1 MLTDES
7 GQELGR
13 VETAGPRMQ
22 QRGIQAMEERN
33 ERGTV
38 LVVGATGRQ
47 GGAVARHLLET
58 QFRVR
63 ALVRDPQKPRARA
76 LAESGIELVQGDLDD
91 HVSLERALDGTYGV
105 FSVQNFFQAGYE
117 GEIRQGTAIAD
128 LAKKVGVE
136 HFVYSSVGSANR
148 DTRISHFETKR
159 KIEEHLRNLDLP
171 YTILRPVFFMH
182 NWEGMRERIFEG
194 VFEGPLDP
202 GKPLQQLAV
211 DDLGAFAARA
221 LAGPKRWIGREVD
234 IAGDELTMLET
245 ARIFGQVTGREVRYV
260 QIPWDQFR
268 QTAGDEI
275 TRMYEWFDEEGYEA
289 DISALHE
296 EYLGLTTFEQYLRQ
310 SGWSEA

>member
-1 MLTDES
+1 MLTDEP
-7 GQELGR
+7 GQESGR
-13 VETAGPRMQ
+13 VDAHGPRMQ
-22 QRGIQAMEERN
+22 ERGIQVMEERN
-33 ERGTV
+33 DRGTV

-58 QFRVR
+58 KFRVR
-63 ALVRDPQKPRARA
+63 ALVRDPQKPRART
-76 LAESGIELVQGDLDD
+76 LVESGIELVQGDLDD
-91 HVSLERALDGTYGV
+91 HVSFERALDSAYGV

-136 HFVYSSVGSANR
+136 HFVYSSVGSAYR
-148 DTRISHFETKR
+148 DTGISHFETKR
-159 KIEEHLRNLDLP
+159 KIEEHIRKLDLP

-194 VFEGPLDP
+194 VFESPLDP
-202 GKPLQQLAV
+202 NKPLQQLAV
-211 DDLGAFAARA
+211 DDVGAFAAMA
-221 LAGPKRWIGREVD
+221 LAGPERWIGREVD
-234 IAGDELTMLET
+234 IAGDELTMPET
-245 ARIFGQVTGREVRYV
+245 ARILGQVTGREVRYV

-289 DISALHE
+289 DIPALRE

>member
-1 MLTDES
+1 M
-7 GQELGR
+7 
-13 VETAGPRMQ
+13 
-22 QRGIQAMEERN
+22 MEERN

-47 GGAVARHLLET
+47 GGAVASHLLDT

-63 ALVRDPQKPRARA
+63 ALVRDPQKPRART
-76 LAESGIELVQGDLDD
+76 LVESGIELVQGDLDD
-91 HVSLERALDGTYGV
+91 HESLERALDGTYSV

-117 GEIRQGTAIAD
+117 GEIRQGTAMAD
-128 LAKKVGVE
+128 LAKKAGVE
-136 HFVYSSVGSANR
+136 HFVYSSVGSAYR
-148 DTRISHFETKR
+148 DTGISHFETKR

-171 YTILRPVFFMH
+171 YTILRPVFFMR

-211 DDLGAFAARA
+211 DDLGAFAAMA
-221 LAGPKRWIGREVD
+221 LAGPERWIGREMD
-234 IAGDELTMLET
+234 IAGDELTMPET
-245 ARIFGQVTGREVRYV
+245 ARSFGQVAGREVRYV

-268 QTAGDEI
+268 QSAGDEI

-289 DISALHE
+289 DIPPLRE
-296 EYLGLTTFEQYLRQ
+296 EYPGLTTFEQYLRQ

>member
-1 MLTDES
+1 
-7 GQELGR
+7 
-13 VETAGPRMQ
+13 
-22 QRGIQAMEERN
+22 MEERN

-76 LAESGIELVQGDLDD
+76 LAQSGIELVQGDLDD

-136 HFVYSSVGSANR
+136 HFVYSSVGSAYR

-159 KIEEHLRNLDLP
+159 KIEEHLRTLDLP

-268 QTAGDEI
+268 QSAGDEI

-296 EYLGLTTFEQYLRQ
+296 EYLSLTTFEQYLRQ

>member
-1 MLTDES
+1 MHTHESDQES
-7 GQELGR
+7 GRVGAARPRIQE
-13 VETAGPRMQ
+13 
-22 QRGIQAMEERN
+22 RGIQTMEERK
-33 ERGTV
+33 ERKTV
-38 LVVGATGRQ
+38 LVVGATGQQ
-47 GGAVARHLLET
+47 GGAVARHVLKKAFGV
-58 QFRVR
+58 Q

-76 LAESGIELVQGDLDD
+76 LTESGIELVQGDLND
-91 HVSLERALDGTYGV
+91 HESLERVLDGTYGV
-105 FSVQNFFQAGYE
+105 FSVQNYFQAGYD

-136 HFVYSSVGSANR
+136 HFVYSSVGSAYR

-159 KIEEHLRNLDLP
+159 KIEEHIRKLDLP
-171 YTILRPVFFMH
+171 YAILRPVFFMH

-211 DDLGAFAARA
+211 DDLGAFAAMA
-221 LAGPKRWIGREVD
+221 FADPERWIGREVD
-234 IAGDELTMLET
+234 IAGDEMTMPEM
-245 ARIFGQVTGREVRYV
+245 ARIFGQITGREVRYV

-268 QTAGDEI
+268 RTAGDEV

-289 DISALHE
+289 DISALHK
-296 EYLGLTTFEQYLRQ
+296 EYPGLTTFEQYLRQ

>member
-1 MLTDES
+1 MLTDEA
-7 GQELGR
+7 GQESCR
-13 VETAGPRMQ
+13 VNAAGPRMQ
-22 QRGIQAMEERN
+22 ERGIQMMEERK

-47 GGAVARHLLET
+47 GGAVASHLLDT

-91 HVSLERALDGTYGV
+91 HESLERALAGTYGV
-105 FSVQNFFQAGYE
+105 FSVQNFFQAGYD

-128 LAKKVGVE
+128 LAKKAGVE
-136 HFVYSSVGSANR
+136 HFVYSSVGSAYR
-148 DTRISHFETKR
+148 DTGISHFETKR

-171 YTILRPVFFMH
+171 FTILRPVFFMH

-211 DDLGAFAARA
+211 DDLGAFVAMA

-234 IAGDELTMLET
+234 IAGDELTMSET
-245 ARIFGQVTGREVRYV
+245 ARIFGQVTGREVCYV
-260 QIPWDQFR
+260 QVPWDQFR
-268 QTAGDEI
+268 QTAGYEI
-275 TRMYEWFDEEGYEA
+275 TRMYEWFDQEGYEA
-289 DISALHE
+289 DIPALRE
-296 EYLGLTTFEQYLRQ
+296 EYLGLTSFEQYLRQ

>member
-1 MLTDES
+1 M
-7 GQELGR
+7 QE
-13 VETAGPRMQ
+13 
-22 QRGIQAMEERN
+22 RGIQAMEGRN
-33 ERGTV
+33 ERGPV

-63 ALVRDPQKPRARA
+63 ALVRDPKKPRARA

-136 HFVYSSVGSANR
+136 HFVYSSVGSAYR

-221 LAGPKRWIGREVD
+221 LAGPQRWIGREVD
-234 IAGDELTMLET
+234 IAGDELTMPET
-245 ARIFGQVTGREVRYV
+245 ARVFGQVTGREVRYV
-260 QIPWDQFR
+260 QVAWDQFR

-289 DISALHE
+289 DVPALRE